1 MNGPARSLTK
11 ERAIF
16 AGFGLPKPPPT
27 EKGVCLLRVLVA
39 IAPTMY
45 RQTLA
50 EYLGKSRPSAEI
62 RTADPE
68 DLDGEVDLFRP
79 HLVLSHDE
87 VGSGRRVRAFSM
99 VEILYSDS
107 LDARV
112 SVDDRDPA
120 RVEDM
125 KIEDLLAVLDETEE
139 LISGG

>member
-1 MNGPARSLTK
+1 
-11 ERAIF
+11 
-16 AGFGLPKPPPT
+16 
-27 EKGVCLLRVLVA
+27 
-39 IAPTMY
+39 MY